1 MKNGFFPFDDSVSS
15 NLFGLTRETDEQPM
29 RFNKLD
35 LNLLVALD
43 ALLTECSIT
52 KAAERLNLSPSA
64 TSNALARLRDYFEDE
79 LLVQVGRR
87 MEPTPRAQGLLD
99 AVRDVLLRVESTV
112 AIQPA
117 FDPTTSDRVFRIFVS
132 DYTQMV
138 FVPHVLALASEQRCM
153 ARFDFLPQVANP
165 GRSLERVE
173 ADLLI
178 IPRSFLSTDHP
189 DEVLYTEEF
198 VCVVWRD
205 SQLARGEL
213 TFERYLAASHVVMQP
228 QGNLGDSFETWFV
241 KRYGVN
247 RRVAVTSYGFSTLP
261 AMVVGTEYVATV
273 HARLARQ
280 LQGAWPIELRTPP
293 IPITAMEQGVQWHKY
308 RTQDPGLVWL
318 RDLLKKAVD
327 RMNASTGQMSG

>member
-1 MKNGFFPFDDSVSS
+1 
-15 NLFGLTRETDEQPM
+15 M

-43 ALLTECSIT
+43 ALLTEGSIT

-64 TSNALARLRDYFEDE
+64 TSNALARLREYFDDE

-87 MEPTPRAQGLLD
+87 MEPTPRAQGLLE
-99 AVRDVLLRVESTV
+99 AVRDVLLRVDSTI

-117 FDPTTSDRVFRIFVS
+117 FDPATSDRVFRILVS

-138 FVPHVLALASEQRCM
+138 LAPHLLALASEQRCS

-178 IPRSFLSTDHP
+178 VPRAFLSPDHP
-189 DEVLYTEEF
+189 EELLYTEEF

-205 SQLARGEL
+205 GILARGEL
-213 TFERYLAASHVVMQP
+213 NFERYLAAGHVVMQP
-228 QGNLGDSFETWFV
+228 QVSHGDSFEAWFA
-241 KRYGVN
+241 KRYGVT
-247 RRVAVTSYGFSTLP
+247 RRVAVTSYGFATLP
-261 AMVVGTEYVATV
+261 AMVVGTDYVATV
-273 HARLARQ
+273 HARLARL
-280 LQGAWPIELRTPP
+280 LQASWPIALRAPP
-293 IPITAMEQGVQWHKY
+293 LPITPMEQGVQWHKY
-308 RTQDPGLVWL
+308 RTQDPGLAWL
-318 RDLLKKAVD
+318 RKLMKQAVA
-327 RMNASTGQMSG
+327 RMDGVPA